1 MAYFERESSRLN
13 SSAPFDPSI
22 LFRVARRR
30 NPRRSILIV
39 SNVLA
44 KHVPVDGRIALAAGR
59 LLALQIATTPGARSL
74 GEDAAR
80 ALTDPAAAARSARA
94 VPALSDTTVFGF
106 CETAVGLGACV
117 ADTLRASYFHSTR
130 HPRPGQRPLVAFSEP
145 HSHAPTH
152 VIAHHDPGALDTAG
166 HLVLVDDELTTGT
179 TALAVIE
186 QVHATR
192 PQQRYTVA
200 ALLDWRSPADVVR
213 FRIQAEHLGVPIEV
227 VSLHRGDRADLTAP
241 DVTPLDHDSGGSR
254 RGRVVEH
261 RFADVAPATPF
272 SADAVTH
279 LEQAAAIAAAL
290 HGVGVNAIVGSEE
303 CIYLPTLIAAE
314 LGVTAQS
321 TTLSPAVVATAPGYP
336 IRSVVAFTSPFQ
348 GRPGYAYNVANHE
361 QLALVTDGGAVPAH
375 RAVAE
380 ALAAHTGGV
389 VHLVLTGPA
398 AAERASAIHLPGSVP
413 STYDPGDVEFA
424 IADLGDADLEAP
436 LAEREMRMQ
445 SGGHYSELL
454 PIEYVPSAAY
464 TELFDK
470 MVAETA
476 ADVAHATAVLAERLV
491 AETDALVIVSLARAG
506 TPVGVL
512 LTRYLRRVGIDVPH
526 YTVSIIRDRGID
538 QQAIA
543 HIRANHLDREIRFV
557 DGWTGKGVIA
567 KELARACATP
577 GPAEGLDPTLAV
589 VADPG
594 HATRLYGTR
603 DDLLIPSAC
612 LNSTVSGLVS
622 RTVYRPDLTRGY
634 HGAKF
639 YGHLTAEDV
648 SATFVDAIE
657 AAFPTREDA
666 VFAAAEIA
674 LAPGEVDWAGWASV
688 ERIGAEFGIG
698 DVNRIKPG
706 IGETLRVLLRRDPS
720 RVLVFDTDD
729 PALRPVLALA
739 HEKRIPVTEYT
750 AMTYRACGLIR
761 SVADEPESN

>member
-1 MAYFERESSRLN
+1 MN

-22 LFRVARRR
+22 LFRVGRRR

-59 LLALQIATTPGARSL
+59 LLAQQIATAPESRRL
-74 GEDAAR
+74 DAAATR
-80 ALTDPAAAARSARA
+80 ALTDPVAAAHTARA
-94 VPALSDTTVFGF
+94 VPAPASATVFGF

-117 ADTLRASYFHSTR
+117 ADTLRASYLHSTR

-152 VIAHHDPGALDTAG
+152 VIAHHSPEALASGG

-186 QVHATR
+186 QIHAIR
-192 PQQRYTVA
+192 PQQQYTVA
-200 ALLDWRSPADVVR
+200 ALLDWRGSDDRDR
-213 FRIQAEHLGVPIEV
+213 FREEADRLGVPIEV
-227 VSLHRGDRADLTAP
+227 VSLHRGDRNTLTAP
-241 DVTPLDHDSGGSR
+241 EVTPIDELTVTGRS

-261 RFADVAPATPF
+261 RFPEVTPATPF
-272 SADAVTH
+272 DADTLTH
-279 LEQAAAIAAAL
+279 LEHAATIAAAL
-290 HGVGVNAIVGSEE
+290 HDHGVTAIVGTEE
-303 CIYLPTLIAAE
+303 CMYLPTLIAAE
-314 LGVTAQS
+314 LGATAQS
-321 TTLSPAVVATAPGYP
+321 TTLSPAVVSTDPGYP

-348 GRPGYAYNVANHE
+348 GRPAYVYNVAAHA
-361 QLALVTDGGAVPAH
+361 QLALVTDGGSVPAH
-375 RAVAE
+375 RSVAE
-380 ALAAHTGGV
+380 TLAADTGAV

-398 AAERASAIHLPGSVP
+398 AAAPVRAVYLAGSVP
-413 STYDPGDVEFA
+413 STYDQTDVEFA
-424 IADLGDADLEAP
+424 VADLGDVDLEAP
-436 LAEREMRMQ
+436 LRERETRIQ
-445 SGGHYSELL
+445 AGGHYSELL
-454 PIEYVPSAAY
+454 PIEYVPSPAY

-470 MVAETA
+470 IIAETA
-476 ADVAHATAVLAERLV
+476 AEVAHAIAVLAERLV
-491 AETDALVIVSLARAG
+491 AETAALLIVSLARAG
-506 TPVGVL
+506 TPIGVL
-512 LTRYLRRVGIDVPH
+512 VTRYLRRAGIDVPH

-543 HIRANHLDREIRFV
+543 HIRANHPDREIRFI

-567 KELARACATP
+567 KELALACTTS

-594 HATRLYGTR
+594 HATRLFGTR

-622 RTVYRPDLTRGY
+622 RTVYRPDLTSGY

-639 YGHLTAEDV
+639 YGHLTADDR
-648 SATFVDAIE
+648 SATFVDTIE
-657 AAFPTREDA
+657 AAFPSREDA
-666 VFAAAEIA
+666 VFAAARLA
-674 LAPGEVDWAGWASV
+674 LAPAQVDWAGWASV
-688 ERIGAEFGIG
+688 ERIGAEFGID

-706 IGETLRVLLRRDPS
+706 VGETLRVLLRRDPS
-720 RVLVFDTDD
+720 RVLVSDVTD

-739 HEKRIPVTEYT
+739 AEKRIPVAEYR

-761 SVADEPESN
+761 SVTDDPAPN

>member
-1 MAYFERESSRLN
+1 MN
-13 SSAPFDPSI
+13 SSAPFDPST
-22 LFRVARRR
+22 LFRVGRRR

-59 LLALQIATTPGARSL
+59 LLAHQVATAAGSRQL
-74 GEDAAR
+74 DAAATR
-80 ALTDPAAAARSARA
+80 ALTDPTTAAHTART
-94 VPALSDTTVFGF
+94 VPAPAGITVFGF

-117 ADTLRASYFHSTR
+117 ADTLRASYLHSTR

-152 VIAHHDPGALDTAG
+152 VIADHRPEALDSAG

-186 QVHATR
+186 QIHTYR

-200 ALLDWRSPADVVR
+200 ALLDWRTPRDADR
-213 FRIQAEHLGVPIEV
+213 FRQEAERLGVPIEV
-227 VSLHRGDRADLTAP
+227 VSLHRGDRDALTAP
-241 DVTPLDHDSGGSR
+241 DVMPLDQLAVTGPS

-261 RFADVAPATPF
+261 YFPDVAPATPF
-272 SADAVTH
+272 NADAVTH
-279 LEQAAAIAAAL
+279 LEHAASIAATL
-290 HGVGVNAIVGSEE
+290 HDHGVSAIVGTEE

-314 LGVTAQS
+314 LGATAQS
-321 TTLSPAVVATAPGYP
+321 TTLSPAVVSTDPGYP
-336 IRSVVAFTSPFQ
+336 IRSAVTFTSPFQ
-348 GRPGYAYNVANHE
+348 ACPAYAYNVAAHE

-380 ALAAHTGGV
+380 ALADHTGGV

-398 AAERASAIHLPGSVP
+398 ATPRSPAIHLPGSVP
-413 STYDPGDVEFA
+413 STYDPADVEFA
-424 IADLGDADLEAP
+424 VADLGDVDLEAP
-436 LAEREMRMQ
+436 LAERETRVQ

-454 PIEYVPSAAY
+454 PIEYVPSPAY

-470 MVAETA
+470 LIAETA
-476 ADVAHATAVLAERLV
+476 AEVAHATAVLAERLV
-491 AETDALVIVSLARAG
+491 AETEALVIVSLARAG

-512 LTRYLRRVGIDVPH
+512 LTRYLRRVGIDAPH

-543 HIRANHLDREIRFV
+543 HIRTNHPDRKIRFI

-567 KELARACATP
+567 KELAVACRTP
-577 GPAEGLDPTLAV
+577 GPAKGLDPTLAV

-594 HATRLYGTR
+594 HATRLFGTR

-639 YGHLTAEDV
+639 YGHLTADDV
-648 SATFVDAIE
+648 TATFVDTIE
-657 AAFPTREDA
+657 AAFPTREHA
-666 VFAAAEIA
+666 VFDAARLA
-674 LAPGEVDWAGWASV
+674 LAPDEVDWAGWASV
-688 ERIGAEFGIG
+688 ERIGAEFGID

-720 RVLVFDTDD
+720 RVLVSDTDD

-739 HEKRIPVTEYT
+739 NEKQIPVTEYGH
-750 AMTYRACGLIR
+750 MTYRACGLIR
-761 SVADEPESN
+761 SVTDAPPLK